1 MRQAFSNRRPFWNS
15 LLPIM
20 LGILWFGPT
29 GSVRAQTNNIGI
41 LRAMLE
47 LNFEDTVESLDRW
60 NQILIQNT
68 RQQAPEEAAELEA
81 KLQPPEA
88 LPRSNV
94 LALGHSSFGQ
104 GLISVLFEEDFTV
117 EQVHLLF
124 CQDRVTAIQVL
135 FDDSETFGDTAQLL
149 SRVHGMGPAVPF
161 GSHQP
166 AFQCPLPGVTYDEE
180 GRWELGVSASPV
192 TVWNMGTS
200 EALFQPVVGQRVLSG
215 QFWLTHK
222 ESASAC
228 AGRAEE
234 P

>member
-1 MRQAFSNRRPFWNS
+1 M
-15 LLPIM
+15 
-20 LGILWFGPT
+20 
-29 GSVRAQTNNIGI
+29 
-41 LRAMLE
+41 
-47 LNFEDTVESLDRW
+47 
-60 NQILIQNT
+60 
-68 RQQAPEEAAELEA
+68 
-81 KLQPPEA
+81 
-88 LPRSNV
+88 
-94 LALGHSSFGQ
+94 
-104 GLISVLFEEDFTV
+104 
-117 EQVHLLF
+117 
-124 CQDRVTAIQVL
+124 TAIQVL

-166 AFQCPLPGVTYDEE
+166 AFRYPLPGVTYDEE
-180 GRWELGVSASPV
+180 GRWKLDVSASPV

-200 EALFQPVVGQRVLSG
+200 EGLFQPVGGQRVISG